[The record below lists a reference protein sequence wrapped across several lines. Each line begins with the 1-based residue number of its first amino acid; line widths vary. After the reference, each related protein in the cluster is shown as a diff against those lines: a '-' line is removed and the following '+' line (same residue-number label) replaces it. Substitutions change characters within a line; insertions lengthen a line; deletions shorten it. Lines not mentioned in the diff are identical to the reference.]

1 MPRNVGLMFS
11 AKYGLFIHAGLEMT
25 AGPAPSQLA
34 EATRGSAP
42 RPGHAHTPLCLIIDE
57 DASIRHFVALVLHG
71 IGVDSEE
78 FAGSHGL
85 PTVLARRVPDLIFL
99 DIGLE
104 SAPAMKCLA
113 TLGSS
118 GYRGHVQL
126 TGSRGQAVLEHVKSV
141 GEQHGL
147 QMLPVLKKPF
157 ETAVILKIAQSLK
170 LGEPPSIAGRVDLS
184 EALSRG
190 WIEFW
195 YQPKIDLRRKQ
206 LVGMEAVARARHPE
220 LGVLM
225 PAAFLPGATQSDLKT
240 LSELALSRGLQSAL
254 AFAELGASLH
264 LAVNVHASVLDKIA
278 IAEIVADHRAQHK
291 GASGIIIDI
300 AEDQIITELGL
311 AVTMAEKLKPH
322 GVVLAVDHFG
332 RGYSALSRVKEMPFR
347 EIKLHRDFVTGL
359 GSDKVNASLCK
370 AVIEFAHNKGATA
383 TAIGIERASDALAL
397 VGLGCDLGQ
406 GFLFG
411 QAMPEKRFV
420 ALLRQRA
427 GVAKR

>member
-1 MPRNVGLMFS
+1 MS
-11 AKYGLFIHAGLEMT
+11 ARPAQPLPAVSETKTDAETYGA
-25 AGPAPSQLA
+25 PARA
-34 EATRGSAP
+34 
-42 RPGHAHTPLCLIIDE
+42 PLCFVIDA
-57 DASIRHFVALVLHG
+57 DASIRHFLSLVLHG
-71 IGVDSEE
+71 AGLDTEE
-78 FAGSHGL
+78 FADAHGFRRALGQRL
-85 PTVLARRVPDLIFL
+85 PELVFL
-99 DIGLE
+99 NIGLE
-104 SAPAMKCLA
+104 SAEAIDCVVA
-113 TLGSS
+113 LGKR
-118 GYRGHVQL
+118 GYFGFVQL
-126 TGSRGQAVLEHVKSV
+126 TSSRGSAVLSHVKSI
-141 GEQHGL
+141 GDQHGL
-147 QMLPVLKKPF
+147 HMLPPLKKPF
-157 ETAVILKIAQSLK
+157 ETGVILKMLSDLK
-170 LGEPPSIAGRVDLS
+170 LGHPPAVAARIDLD
-184 EALSRG
+184 EALNNG